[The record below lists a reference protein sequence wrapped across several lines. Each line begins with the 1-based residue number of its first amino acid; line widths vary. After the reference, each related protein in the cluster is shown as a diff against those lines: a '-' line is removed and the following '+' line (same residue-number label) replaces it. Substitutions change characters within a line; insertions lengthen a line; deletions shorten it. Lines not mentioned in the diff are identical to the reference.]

1 MSVQKR
7 YAGRSD
13 VPLTEVGVDQ
23 AAAAAK
29 RLAPAGIDVIV
40 TSPLLRATQTAQE
53 VAEVTGAPV
62 VTDEGFRETDFGA
75 WEGLTFAEVRQR
87 WPAEMTAWLADPAVP
102 PPGGESLTEVGG
114 RVTEALHRVLAGRE
128 RQTILIVSHVTP
140 IKTLVAAA
148 LLAPP
153 AALYRMHLDVAALC
167 EIDWY
172 ADGPAVLRSFN
183 DTGHMAGRWWRA
195 SGRRPAQHQQDQ
207 ALDRCDR
214 TGPQAA
220 HCAGPPRLQQKAVL
234 LTGPPCV
241 VFACLHEVFMD
252 GHGLLSLAMAGLLC
266 GLIVIPRPHKKL
278 TSPAKHLLGH
288 SRGGV

>member
-1 MSVQKR
+1 MPAQGDPTVTLLLRHGQTPMSVQKR

-13 VPLTEVGVDQ
+13 VPLTDVGVDQ

-29 RLAPAGIDVIV
+29 RLASAGIGVIV
-40 TSPLLRATQTAQE
+40 SSPLQRATRTAQE

-62 VTDEGFRETDFGA
+62 VIDEGFRETDFGA

-102 PPGGESLTEVGG
+102 PPGGESLAEVSA
-114 RVTEALHRVLAGRE
+114 RVTEARDRVLAGRQQ
-128 RQTILIVSHVTP
+128 QTILIVSHVTP

-183 DTGHMAGRWWRA
+183 DTGHL
-195 SGRRPAQHQQDQ
+195 P
-207 ALDRCDR
+207 
-214 TGPQAA
+214 
-220 HCAGPPRLQQKAVL
+220 
-234 LTGPPCV
+234 
-241 VFACLHEVFMD
+241 E
-252 GHGLLSLAMAGLLC
+252 
-266 GLIVIPRPHKKL
+266 
-278 TSPAKHLLGH
+278 
-288 SRGGV
+288 